1 MRFFTGVRAYDINID
16 EQTQFENKKF
26 SRDLALLKSKLE
38 WAVSR
43 GENRRAE
50 QIIRAIESYERQ
62 LFTEGR

>member
-1 MRFFTGVRAYDINID
+1 M
-16 EQTQFENKKF
+16 TQFENKKF

-38 WAVSR
+38 WAISR